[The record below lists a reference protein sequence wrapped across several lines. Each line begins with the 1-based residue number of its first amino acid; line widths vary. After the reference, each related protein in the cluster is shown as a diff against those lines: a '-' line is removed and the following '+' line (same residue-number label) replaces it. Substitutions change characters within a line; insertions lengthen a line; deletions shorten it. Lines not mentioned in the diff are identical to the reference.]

1 MILAAQLEPLLAGT
15 QCTQCGYPSCAAYAQ
30 ALATAAAPPT
40 LCRPGGARVATALAN
55 ALQIPVAAPAQTPAA
70 PQVAWVDET
79 RCIGCTLCLQACPTG
94 AIVGAPKQLHTVLL
108 ADCTGC
114 GLCLPPCP
122 VDCIIMQPAPAMH
135 ALSKQQPDGALTP
148 AAQAATWQLV
158 QATAA
163 RRVQASPRAQ
173 HTAATPMALNALPAL
188 SPAVAAKAAAA
199 RAQAHEKYTQRTTPR
214 LPKLLRPPKPPRRN
228 KGPQHG

>member
-1 MILAAQLEPLLAGT
+1 MLTAAQLEPLLAGT
-15 QCTQCGYPSCAAYAQ
+15 QCTQCGFPSCAAYAD
-30 ALATAAAPPT
+30 ALANHAAPPT
-40 LCRPGGARVATALAN
+40 LCRPGGARVATALAS
-55 ALQIPVAAPAQTPAA
+55 ALQLPPAPPAQAPAA

-94 AIVGAPKQLHTVLL
+94 AIVGAPKQLHTVWA

-122 VDCIIMQPAPAMH
+122 VACITLQAAPAAHM
-135 ALSKQQPDGALTP
+135 LNQQQADGSLTP

-158 QATAA
+158 HATAA
-163 RRVQASPRAQ
+163 RRAQAAPRAQ
-173 HTAATPMALNALPAL
+173 QQLATSKVLDALPTL
-188 SPAVAAKAAAA
+188 SPEIAAKAAAA
-199 RAQAHEKYTQRTTPR
+199 RAQAHEKYTQRTVPR
-214 LPKLLRPPKPPRRN
+214 LPKLLRPPKPPRRT